1 MHYRFRKEGDKLMKI
16 ILLSGGSGTRL
27 WPLSND
33 IRSKQFL
40 KLLKDENNEP
50 ESMVQRVYRQIRQ
63 TGIDDDLVI
72 ATGKNQKDSIQ
83 SQLGNLVD
91 TILEPERRDTF
102 PAIALASSYLYYKKD
117 MDENE
122 AIIVL
127 PVDPYAELKYF
138 DTLKGLQKIIES
150 DSAKIGLMGIKPTYP
165 SAKYGY
171 ILRNRETG
179 VVKGFQEKPSEEYAK
194 TLIEDGAMWNSGVFA
209 FKVSYIMDILRNY
222 ISFHSFEDVRNQY
235 TKLPKISFDYE
246 VVENEQSISM
256 VEYDGIWKDLGTWN
270 TLTEVMDNNTIGKV
284 ILSEDS
290 KNTHVI
296 NELDIPITVLGG
308 HDMVIAASPDGILVS
323 DKHESSKL
331 KNYVND
337 LSKRPMYE
345 ESGWGD
351 SKVLDFSEN
360 EDGSSTLTKSI
371 FIKAGKALHY
381 QQHAVRDEIWTI
393 IDGIGDIVIDNH
405 VRNVRRGDVAYIL
418 KGQKHS
424 IRAVTNLRL
433 IEVGIGAEIVED
445 DVKNLE
451 WIW

>member
-1 MHYRFRKEGDKLMKI
+1 MKI

-40 KLLKDENNEP
+40 KLLKDDNGEA

-63 TGIDDDLVI
+63 TGIDADLVI

-83 SQLGNLVD
+83 SQLGDLIDVV
-91 TILEPERRDTF
+91 LEPERRDTF
-102 PAIALASSYLYYKKD
+102 PAIALASSYLYFEKN
-117 MDENE
+117 MDEDE
-122 AIIVL
+122 AIVVL
-127 PVDPYAELKYF
+127 PVDPYAELEYF
-138 DTLKGLQKIIES
+138 DTLKSLKSMIEG
-150 DSAKIGLMGIKPTYP
+150 DSAKIGLMGIEPTYP

-171 ILRNRETG
+171 ILRNQETG
-179 VVKGFQEKPSEEYAK
+179 QVQGFQEKPTEEFAK
-194 TLIEDGAMWNSGVFA
+194 YLIEDGAMWNGGVFA
-209 FKVSYIMDILRNY
+209 FKASYIMNILRRY
-222 ISFHSFEDVRNQY
+222 ISFSNFEDVRNQY
-235 TKLPKISFDYE
+235 AELPKISFDYE
-246 VVENEQSISM
+246 VIEHEQSISM
-256 VEYDGIWKDLGTWN
+256 VEYSGIWKDLGTWN
-270 TLTEVMDNNTIGKV
+270 TLTEVMDSNAIGKV
-284 ILSEDS
+284 VLSEDS

-296 NELDIPITVLGG
+296 NELDIPITVLGANN
-308 HDMVIAASPDGILVS
+308 MVIAASPDGILVS

-331 KNYVND
+331 KSYVEG

-371 FIKAGKALHY
+371 FIKAGESLNY

-393 IDGIGDIVIDNH
+393 IDGLGDIVIDDH

-424 IRAVTNLRL
+424 IRAITNLRL
-433 IEVGIGAEIVED
+433 IEVEIGTEIVDD
-445 DVKNLE
+445 DVKNME
-451 WIW
+451 WAWK

>member
-1 MHYRFRKEGDKLMKI
+1 MKI

-40 KLLKDENNEP
+40 KLLKDDNGEA

-63 TGIDDDLVI
+63 TGIDADLVI

-83 SQLGNLVD
+83 SQLGDLIDVV
-91 TILEPERRDTF
+91 LEPERRDTF
-102 PAIALASSYLYYKKD
+102 PAIALASSYLYFEKN
-117 MDENE
+117 MDEDE
-122 AIIVL
+122 AIVVL
-127 PVDPYAELKYF
+127 PVDPYAELEYF
-138 DTLKGLQKIIES
+138 DTLKSLKSMIES
-150 DSAKIGLMGIKPTYP
+150 DSAKIGLMGIEPTYP

-171 ILRNRETG
+171 ILRNQVTG
-179 VVKGFQEKPSEEYAK
+179 QVQGFQEKPTEEFAK
-194 TLIEDGAMWNSGVFA
+194 SLIEDGAMWNGGVFA
-209 FKVSYIMDILRNY
+209 FKASYIMNILRKY
-222 ISFHSFEDVRNQY
+222 ISFSNFEDVRNQY
-235 TKLPKISFDYE
+235 AELPKISFDYE
-246 VVENEQSISM
+246 VIEHEQSISM
-256 VEYDGIWKDLGTWN
+256 VEYSGIWKDLGTWN
-270 TLTEVMDNNTIGKV
+270 TLTEVMDSNAIGKV
-284 ILSEDS
+284 VLSEDS
-290 KNTHVI
+290 NNTHVI
-296 NELDIPITVLGG
+296 NELDIPITVLGANN
-308 HDMVIAASPDGILVS
+308 MVIAASPDGILVS

-331 KNYVND
+331 KSYVEG

-371 FIKAGKALHY
+371 FIKAGESLHY

-393 IDGIGDIVIDNH
+393 IDGSGDVVIDDH

-424 IRAVTNLRL
+424 IRAITNLRL
-433 IEVGIGAEIVED
+433 IEVEIGTEIVDD
-445 DVKNLE
+445 DVKNME
-451 WIW
+451 WAWK